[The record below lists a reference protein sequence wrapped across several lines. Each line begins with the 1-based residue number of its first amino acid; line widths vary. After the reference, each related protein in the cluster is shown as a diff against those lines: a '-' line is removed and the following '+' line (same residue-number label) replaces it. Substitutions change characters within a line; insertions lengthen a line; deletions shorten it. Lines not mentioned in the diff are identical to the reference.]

1 MAAALASSPKPV
13 WGKVVAPL
21 TTPPP
26 ESLSCFPAMNEPTP
40 SSGDATSVS
49 ETAAAAAGEE
59 TSPNDGTSKGM
70 KM

>member
-26 ESLSCFPAMNEPTP
+26 ESLSCFPAMNDPTP
-40 SSGDATSVS
+40 SSGDATTSVT
-49 ETAAAAAGEE
+49 ETAAAAEE